1 MEEIHFILHSLNRQQ
16 VKVLKK
22 YLISFSTRNEKISKT
37 WELAE
42 YLLKSEKKIPTAEEC
57 SRKIYRDGKDS
68 RIEKLKSRLLNKIF
82 DALLTDINM
91 DRKGSFDER
100 DYILIKAYKKEA
112 LYQTLRL
119 STKHPSILQHIQDD
133 IINISKKYEL
143 YSILLHQLMHKKW
156 TTGWREGLNSFNK
169 YNEEISFYERCNS
182 AINNATDCYFKMVL
196 QLTFEGNPNK
206 AKIQEFL
213 SESVAQI
220 RADYEFTKSKTVGY
234 FLRLMEMAYYQN
246 MDDWA
251 ATKLAGEDM
260 LNLIQSP
267 AVYRKSR
274 VGTCYDNIAECD
286 VHLRNYELAIANAQ
300 KAQVC
305 FTPNSTDYYLSK
317 GLEFHANFYSNKIE
331 QANNICDILLRST
344 AANQGDF
351 RVAKYN
357 LFKACVNFKLG
368 KFKEAL
374 TTLSMKFELSK
385 DKLGWEIAI
394 RLLRIM
400 AQIELGKLDEVQNAV
415 ISLQKHL
422 ERNAPKGDVHER
434 DRMILRLMQLLDKE
448 GFRKG
453 YCTPEMSRLL
463 LHLSESTGALAWQPF
478 SPELIPIHVWMMN
491 RFDLNPGKTVNTA
504 KKKRRPPGKETA
516 AA

>member
-1 MEEIHFILHSLNRQQ
+1 MEEIHFILHSLTRQQ
-16 VKVLKK
+16 IKVLKK
-22 YLISFSTRNEKISKT
+22 YLVSFSTRNEKVSKS

-42 YLLKSEKKIPTAEEC
+42 FLLKSEKKIPSSEEC
-57 SRKIYRDGKDS
+57 SKKIYKQPKDS

-82 DALLTDINM
+82 DALLIDINM
-91 DRKGSFDER
+91 NRKGTFDER
-100 DYILIKAYKKEA
+100 DQVMIKMYKKIA

-119 STKHPSILQHIQDD
+119 STKHPGILNHIQHE
-133 IINISKKYEL
+133 IITYSKKYEM
-143 YSILLHQLMHKKW
+143 YPILLHHLQHNKW
-156 TTGWREGLNSFNK
+156 TTGWREGFNAFNK
-169 YNEEISFYERCNS
+169 YNEEIAFYVRCNS
-182 AINNATDCYFKMVL
+182 ALVFATDCYFNMVL
-196 QLTFEGNPNK
+196 QVSFEANPNK
-206 AKIQEFL
+206 QKYEEFL
-213 SESVAQI
+213 HESI
-220 RADYEFTKSKTVGY
+220 EKIKDDYEYTKSKSVGY
-234 FLRLMEMAYYQN
+234 YLRMLEMAYYQLH
-246 MDDWA
+246 DDWQKA
-251 ATKLAGEDM
+251 KLAGEDLFEM
-260 LNLIQSP
+260 INSP
-267 AVYRKSR
+267 AMYRRSML
-274 VGTCYDNIAECD
+274 GSCHDNIAECD
-286 VHLRNYELAIANAQ
+286 VHLGNYEEAIMNAQ
-300 KAQVC
+300 KAQKY
-305 FTPNSTDYYLSK
+305 FQPNSNNFYLSK

-453 YCTPEMSRLL
+453 YCTTEMSRLL
-463 LHLSESTGALAWQPF
+463 LHLTETTGALAWQPF

-491 RFDLNPGKTVNTA
+491 RFELNPGKTVSTV

>member
-1 MEEIHFILHSLNRQQ
+1 MNELHFILHSLNRQQ
-16 VKVLKK
+16 IKVLKK
-22 YLISFSTRNEKISKT
+22 YLIAFSTRNEKVSKT

-42 YLLKSEKKIPTAEEC
+42 FILRSEKKIPTSDEC
-57 SRKIYRDGKDS
+57 SRKIYKQPKDS
-68 RIEKLKSRLLNKIF
+68 KIEKLKSRLINKIF
-82 DALLTDINM
+82 EALLIDVNM

-100 DYILIKAYKKEA
+100 DHIMIKTYKKVA
-112 LYQTLRL
+112 VYQTLRL
-119 STKHPSILQHIQDD
+119 STKHPGILNHFQNEIINQSRKYEIYPLLLHHLQHR
-133 IINISKKYEL
+133 
-143 YSILLHQLMHKKW
+143 KW
-156 TTGWREGLNSFNK
+156 STGWREGFNAFNK
-169 YNEEISFYERCNS
+169 YNEEIEFFERCNK
-182 AINNATDCYFKMVL
+182 ALTNATDCYYQMVL
-196 QLTFEGNPNK
+196 KISFEANPNK
-206 AKIQEFL
+206 RKYREFL
-213 SESVAQI
+213 KDSVDQI
-220 RADYEFTKSKTVGY
+220 RLDYEYTKSKSVGY
-234 FLRLMEMAYYQN
+234 YLRIMEMAYYQN
-246 MDDWA
+246 DGDWA
-251 ATKLAGEDM
+251 KAKSAGEE
-260 LNLIQSP
+260 LRELVKSP
-267 AVYRKSR
+267 ALFRKAMLGS
-274 VGTCYDNIAECD
+274 CYDDIAECD
-286 VHLRNYELAIANAQ
+286 IHLENYSEAVLNAQ
-300 KAQVC
+300 KAQKY
-305 FTPNSTDYYLSK
+305 FIPNSSDFYLSK

-463 LHLSESTGALAWQPF
+463 LHLTETTGALAWQPF

-491 RFDLNPGKTVNTA
+491 RFELNPGKTVNTA